1 MPDFFCSKKNDT
13 ANVLGESFP
22 MKKTPGVL
30 MNEP

>member
-22 MKKTPGVL
+22 MKMKQRRF
-30 MNEP
+30 